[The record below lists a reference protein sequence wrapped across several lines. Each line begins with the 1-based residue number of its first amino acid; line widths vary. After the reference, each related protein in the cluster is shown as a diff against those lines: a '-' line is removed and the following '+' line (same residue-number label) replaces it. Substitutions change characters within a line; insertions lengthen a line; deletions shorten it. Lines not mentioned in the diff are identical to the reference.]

1 MPSHDDWFDVEEDS
15 MDREPLRQFEFFNTL
30 CIAITAVIVT
40 DYYCRPVEAQL
51 NWIGK
56 LVLLSVALYSLYKS
70 STSTRHRRLQAC
82 ENGTHSGKSSYGTG
96 M

>member
-1 MPSHDDWFDVEEDS
+1 MTIGFDVEEVQ

-30 CIAITAVIVT
+30 FIAIAAVIVT

-70 STSTRHRRLQAC
+70 SKSTRIRQLQARD
-82 ENGTHSGKSSYGTG
+82 NGADSGKSTYGSG